1 MHEHSELDTQKTL
14 EQLFEKKFYEQKY
27 DEWVKNFALNL
38 NNIWNESSARIL
50 DPSKDPRYEAS
61 EHSAIVIGAGPS
73 LKKHNHLDLL
83 ANSKYEGTII
93 CTDRS
98 LIPALKAGVTPDKFP
113 KFYVVTIDPLEIL
126 KKFYDNEIVDKHGTK
141 INGVFSTVI
150 HPLVVERVRKTGI
163 KVHWLHALF
172 DYAEGKKSFNQMSA
186 LMVRAKNHLHGLP
199 AIQTGGNVGTSCWF
213 IGWKILKCSV
223 IGLVGIN
230 HSYDQ
235 DDPLESIT
243 THYKVPNNIDR
254 NSALFK
260 KLFPTIYNPE
270 FRSYCI
276 LDPTFQYY
284 SNALKEFIS
293 RSPDWVTTINAT
305 EGGCIF
311 GERIQCSTFEKFLKS
326 YKK

>member
-1 MHEHSELDTQKTL
+1 MHNHSELNAQKTL
-14 EQLFEKKFYEQKY
+14 EQIFERKFYEQKY

-38 NNIWNESSARIL
+38 NNIWNELSARVL
-50 DPSKDPRYEAS
+50 DPEKDPLYHAS

-73 LKKHNHLDLL
+73 LKKHNHLNLL

-98 LIPALKAGVTPDKFP
+98 LIPALEADVTPDRFP

-126 KKFYDNEIVDKHGTK
+126 KKFYDNKIVDKYGAK
-141 INGVFSTVI
+141 INGIFSTVI
-150 HPLVVERVRKTGI
+150 HPLVVERARKLGI

-186 LMVRAKNHLHGLP
+186 LMVRAKNHVNGLP

-230 HSYDQ
+230 HGYDQ
-235 DDPLESIT
+235 DDSLESIT

-254 NSALFK
+254 NSELFK

-293 RSPDWVTTINAT
+293 RSPKWITTINAT

-311 GERIQCSTFEKFLKS
+311 GERIQCHTFEKFLKLH
-326 YKK
+326 KK